1 MSPYTGPH
9 VHRLLHL
16 NVVIITY
23 CNTCLSETLHSAVE
37 GGRGSFDAASTLMRS
52 EDEKE
57 VGCLLLCVYLCSVCE
72 CVHACVSFLYR
83 YNPLCP
89 ELVLECYHTVSMLLQ
104 YVCEHDVCC
113 VLVYYCIHLDVCKWG
128 QSKLVTLVMTFY
140 LYVCMLAV
148 GVSLLL
154 HCCGSEKG
162 ARHVIAHYCP
172 GTAQRY
178 PTFCHVIT

>member
-1 MSPYTGPH
+1 MY
-9 VHRLLHL
+9 
-16 NVVIITY
+16 
-23 CNTCLSETLHSAVE
+23 
-37 GGRGSFDAASTLMRS
+37 
-52 EDEKE
+52 
-57 VGCLLLCVYLCSVCE
+57 
-72 CVHACVSFLYR
+72 ACVSFLYR

-104 YVCEHDVCC
+104 YVWELDVCC
-113 VLVYYCIHLDVCKWG
+113 VFVYYCIHLEVCKW
-128 QSKLVTLVMTFY
+128 VTLDMTLSFTCHFIMTFY
-140 LYVCMLAV
+140 LSVCMLAV

-172 GTAQRY
+172 GIAQRY